1 MAFSI
6 IKRLAVF
13 DVCLALI
20 SVVDTLNKFTSAE
33 SGSCPELDTC
43 RSCVV
48 PARLIH
54 QKTDLDHVLPLSIN
68 RFRKLAKLDEWDER
82 NVTLIFLGVCKNTS
96 MTNRNDNIII
106 MRVIMGFVNR
116 YDLIYYN

>member
-33 SGSCPELDTC
+33 SGSCQGELDTC

-48 PARLIH
+48 PAQLIH

-68 RFRKLAKLDEWDER
+68 RFRKLAKLD
-82 NVTLIFLGVCKNTS
+82 VTLIFLGVCKNTS